1 MNAVEAIAS
10 GGVITITAWPFAHEG
25 RPGVMVEVTD
35 SGMGIPRDA
44 LEQVFEP
51 FYTTKPVGEGTGL
64 GLAITRD
71 IIRDHGGAIEARS
84 ELGQGSSFMVWLP
97 RYEGLT

>member
-1 MNAVEAIAS
+1 V
-10 GGVITITAWPFAHEG
+10 T
-25 RPGVMVEVTD
+25 VEVTD
-35 SGMGIPRDA
+35 TGLGIPRDA

-71 IIRDHGGAIEARS
+71 IIRDHGGSIVARS
-84 ELGQGSSFMVWLP
+84 QAAEGSSFVVWLP
-97 RYEGLT
+97 EYEVLA